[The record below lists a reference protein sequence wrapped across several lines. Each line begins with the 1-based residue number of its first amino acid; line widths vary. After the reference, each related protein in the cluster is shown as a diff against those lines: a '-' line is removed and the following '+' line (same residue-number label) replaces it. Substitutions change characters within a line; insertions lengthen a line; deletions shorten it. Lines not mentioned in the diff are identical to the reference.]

1 MSQMPRMQ
9 TLNISKC
16 NSESVM
22 IQEAAMTLNELGIPF
37 DNNLRFNSTNNLRL
51 GLYLN
56 GKTK

>member
-1 MSQMPRMQ
+1 MPRMQTQ

-16 NSESVM
+16 NNELVM

>member
-1 MSQMPRMQ
+1 MQ
-9 TLNISKC
+9 TLNLSSKC
-16 NSESVM
+16 NNESVM

-56 GKTK
+56 GKTKH